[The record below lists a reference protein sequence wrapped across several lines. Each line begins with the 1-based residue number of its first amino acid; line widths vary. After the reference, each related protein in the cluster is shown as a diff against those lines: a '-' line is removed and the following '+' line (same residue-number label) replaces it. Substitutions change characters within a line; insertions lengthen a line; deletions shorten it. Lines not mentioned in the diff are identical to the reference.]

1 MGDQPQSAAKPLAR
15 EQMDSEFQW
24 DLAGIF
30 QDVGEWESALK
41 RAKEAIERIPSLKG
55 TLGGSAQAL
64 VDALA
69 LYYDASR
76 QAELVYTYAHLLM
89 DGDNGN
95 TSYQSMQDRGMRL
108 MVELETAGSFL
119 TPELLSL
126 PGERLD
132 AFAADPALKPFAHV
146 LDDILRRREHT
157 LDEEREKMLKMLG
170 EVAEGPTQCFT
181 MFESVDMRFP
191 AVKDPAGEL
200 VELTHANF
208 SVFRESMDRRIRRE
222 AFEKYFGE
230 FDRFKNT
237 LCAMYASSVKLD
249 VYFAGVRAYE
259 GALEEALAEDN
270 VPIGVYHSLIDAVHN
285 NLPAMEKYLELR
297 RQALGLD
304 ELYPYDLYC
313 PMVKDVD
320 FRLTFEEAKALVLD
334 ALKPLGEP
342 YCEVLRRAFDENWI
356 DVYENK
362 GKTTGAFSCGVYG
375 VHPYVLLNFQGKLN
389 DAFTLAHELGHA
401 MHSHL
406 SSKTQ
411 PYHDHEYSILAAEV
425 ASTVNEV
432 LLQRYLLERETDPK
446 RKAYLLNHFLEGF
459 RTTLIR
465 QTLFAQ
471 FEYEVHRMQQS
482 EEPLTVDTL
491 NALYASL
498 NAKYYKG
505 VEDLPLNAIEW
516 ARIPHFYRAFYVYQY
531 ATGYSSAVAIADK
544 ILRTND
550 ASDYL
555 AFLSMG
561 GSDYPLAELKRAG
574 VDLES
579 PAPVNDALAVFDQT
593 IDQLKALLEEI
604 A

>member
-1 MGDQPQSAAKPLAR
+1 MVDLPQSAAKPLAR
-15 EQMDSEFQW
+15 EQMDPASQW
-24 DLAGIF
+24 DLSDIF
-30 QDVGEWESALK
+30 KDTGEWEGALK
-41 RAKEAIERIPSLKG
+41 RAKEAIGRIPALKG
-55 TLGGSAQAL
+55 TLGESAQAL
-64 VDALA
+64 CKALD
-69 LYYDASR
+69 LYYDAAR

-95 TSYQSMQDRGMRL
+95 TAYQSMQDRGVRL
-108 MVELETAGSFL
+108 MVEMETLGSFL

-126 PGERLD
+126 PEERVA
-132 AFAADPALKPFAHV
+132 AFAADPLLKPYAHV

-191 AVKDPAGEL
+191 AVKDEAGNM

-208 SVFRESMDRRIRRE
+208 SIFRESMNRSVRSE

-249 VYFAGVRAYE
+249 VYFAHARVYG
-259 GALEEALAEDN
+259 GALEEALADDN
-270 VPIGVYHSLIDAVHN
+270 VPVGVYHSLIDAVKN
-285 NLPAMEKYLELR
+285 NLPKMEKYLDLR
-297 RQALGLD
+297 RQALGLG

-313 PMVKDVD
+313 PMVKDVEYH
-320 FRLTFEEAKALVLD
+320 LSFEEAKTLVLD
-334 ALKPLGEP
+334 ALRPLGEP
-342 YCEVLRRAFDENWI
+342 YCGVLRRAFNERWI

-375 VHPYVLLNFQGKLN
+375 VHPYVLLNFQGKLG

-401 MHSHL
+401 MHSYL
-406 SSKTQ
+406 SSEKQ

-432 LLQRYLLERETDPK
+432 LLQRYLLARETDPRK
-446 RKAYLLNHFLEGF
+446 KAYLLNHFLEGF
-459 RTTLIR
+459 RTTLVR
-465 QTLFAQ
+465 QTLFAE
-471 FEYEVHRMQQS
+471 FEYEVHRMQQG
-482 EEPLTVDTL
+482 EEPLTVDAL

-505 VEDLPLNAIEW
+505 VKDVPLNAIEW

-531 ATGYSSAVAIADK
+531 ATGYSSAVAIADR
-544 ILRTND
+544 ILCTND

-593 IDQLKALLEEI
+593 IDQLKSLLEGI